1 MPRPPAPTAQ
11 QKIHRSQALKELED
25 NSVRLSILEM
35 KVTEQ
40 EGEDPL
46 PGGRTHGAPSPIRSP
61 SPTGQ
66 R

>member
-46 PGGRTHGAPSPIRSP
+46 PGGRTHGAPSPI
-61 SPTGQ
+61 
-66 R
+66 